1 MKMEY
6 RWSSSSVY
14 VASMVRQLAA
24 ICRGTQK
31 RAICMVGQQRWLVR
45 PVLLVAQM
53 LRPPGALYLLLAQKE
68 GLITA
73 FVSDSM
79 ATNNK

>member
-6 RWSSSSVY
+6 RWSSSREL
-14 VASMVRQLAA
+14 AS
-24 ICRGTQK
+24 G
-31 RAICMVGQQRWLVR
+31 MVGQQRWLVV
-45 PVLLVAQM
+45 PVLLLAHM